1 MNHFLFAAL
10 YLMAVSVT
18 AGFWGQFFIRKLV
31 AVLKRASIIVFILS
45 AVIFTSALTMGKV
58 MKNIF
63 LVVLCVLGDVA

>member
-1 MNHFLFAAL
+1 
-10 YLMAVSVT
+10 MAVSVT